1 MNKWIIKYTIQES
14 NTIWHFDVGPY
25 TDGSRMSKQE
35 ALDSFNNNKAIH
47 YGYQIPTIVEMYEET
62 A

>member
-1 MNKWIIKYTIQES
+1 MNKWIIKYTTQNS
-14 NTIWHFDVGPY
+14 NTVLHFDVGYANGKP
-25 TDGSRMSKQE
+25 MPKQE

-47 YGYQIPTIVEMYEET
+47 YGYQVPTIVEMYEKT